1 MTRNWLDVKR
11 TLLTLL
17 LVLAVALLAACS
29 SGAPADDTA
38 AAEETTQEEAAAP
51 MDDAMEAPMLAEM
64 VASGELP
71 PLEER
76 IPADPKVVQVVE
88 EAGQYGG
95 NWRRAYNGISD
106 RWGLT
111 KLLEERIIEFEI
123 DPADGTIS
131 IEPNWADEFTIS
143 YYTRGFTF
151 HIREGLKWSDGVPV
165 TTEDV
170 RFCI

>member
-76 IPADPKVVQVVE
+76 IPANPE
-88 EAGQYGG
+88 GRAGRGRG
-95 NWRRAYNGISD
+95 RTVRR
-106 RWGLT
+106 
-111 KLLEERIIEFEI
+111 
-123 DPADGTIS
+123 
-131 IEPNWADEFTIS
+131 
-143 YYTRGFTF
+143 
-151 HIREGLKWSDGVPV
+151 
-165 TTEDV
+165 
-170 RFCI
+170 